1 MANLGNT
8 CYMSAVLQALLRL
21 PSFVH
26 DLRACLDALKQT
38 DGATSS
44 AAAAAAAA
52 DAPKAAAA
60 AAPAG
65 EAGGLLGSLVEIV
78 EQLQSG
84 SVVEPQKLKA
94 LIAQRSPQFA
104 GHAQVRPIP
113 LPLAIPRLS
122 GGFRVVSTMRTS
134 S

>member
-38 DGATSS
+38 DGATDS
-44 AAAAAAAA
+44 AAAAAA

-104 GHAQVRPIP
+104 GHAQVRPSP
-113 LPLAIPRLS
+113 LPIR
-122 GGFRVVSTMRTS
+122 FRG
-134 S
+134 

>member
-26 DLRACLDALKQT
+26 DLRACLDALSQT
-38 DGATSS
+38 DGATDS
-44 AAAAAAAA
+44 AAAAAAA

-104 GHAQVRPIP
+104 GHAQVRPSP
-113 LPLAIPRLS
+113 LPIR
-122 GGFRVVSTMRTS
+122 FRG
-134 S
+134 